1 MATLLYIFENYGISR
16 RRLGELGKVGCIGH
30 LSSSGLHYSQSLY
43 FRPSWDSI
51 FVSLPVTLPDEL

>member
-1 MATLLYIFENYGISR
+1 MVLTPKFKISLEPMATLLYIFENYGISR

-43 FRPSWDSI
+43 FRPS
-51 FVSLPVTLPDEL
+51 